1 MKYIYLCLA
10 LILASGC
17 AQKTS
22 QMQIVA
28 KSEKTEPAEIDFIK
42 GYSEI
47 SQDVSLYT
55 SGINKGYISSLDAYA
70 KMYFQAWNIEVMD
83 IPKENAMWAY
93 EAFNATNSYGENLQ
107 PLDDDFFASI
117 KDNSNFENYATVNKR
132 AVTLIKQNIRAFPT
146 QRPVLRDPEKAGEGF
161 PFDYMQNSSIAANKP
176 VFVSHYSKDKEWVFI
191 KSSFAYGWVKS
202 RNIVFIEKKY
212 TDIWQDAEQIFITKE
227 NKPLYTS
234 QQEFLFKTTIG
245 TMLPL
250 IDEDDNAYEIL
261 SIGNYKLREPYY
273 VKSSLDKSSGHK
285 DILEFNAQNI
295 NLIMN
300 ELLHVNYGW
309 GGLYNQR
316 DCSSTLRDFFA
327 PFGIWLPRNSFQQSR
342 VGKVISFEQ
351 MSDEEKI
358 ATIKQQGVPFETLL
372 YKQGHIVLYVGTFD
386 NKIIIF
392 QNVWGVKTKEN
403 GVEGRY
409 IIGKTI
415 FSTLQT
421 GSNLSTFDAD
431 ASLLKNLKS
440 MNIVTY

>member
-1 MKYIYLCLA
+1 MRYIFLCLA
-10 LILASGC
+10 LVLVSGC
-17 AQKTS
+17 AQKTF
-22 QMQIVA
+22 QVPTV
-28 KSEKTEPAEIDFIK
+28 EEPKNIKPVKVDFIK

-55 SGINKGYISSLDAYA
+55 SGINKGYISSLDTYA
-70 KMYFQAWNIEVMD
+70 KMYFQPWNIEVMD

-107 PLDDDFFASI
+107 PLDDDFFTAI
-117 KDNSNFENYATVNKR
+117 KENSNFENYSSVNKR
-132 AVTLIKQNIRAFPT
+132 AITLTKLNIRAFPT
-146 QRPVLRDPEKAGEGF
+146 KRPVLRDPDKAGEGF

-176 VFVSHYSKDKEWVFI
+176 IFVSHYSKDKEWVFI

-212 TDIWQDAEQIFITKE
+212 TDIWQDAEQVFFIKDNE
-227 NKPLYTS
+227 PLYTP
-234 QQEFLFKTTIG
+234 QQKFLFKTTIG

-250 IDEDDNAYEIL
+250 INENNDAFKVL
-261 SIGNYKLREPYY
+261 SIGNYKLSEPYY
-273 VKSSLDKSSGHK
+273 IRSSLKKNSGHK
-285 DILEFNAQNI
+285 GILQFNAKNI
-295 NLIMN
+295 NLVMN

-316 DCSSTLRDFFA
+316 DCSSTLRDFYA
-327 PFGIWLPRNSFQQSR
+327 PFGIWLPRNSSQQSKI
-342 VGKVISFEQ
+342 GKIISLEN

-358 ATIKQQGVPFETLL
+358 ATIKQQGIPFETLL
-372 YKQGHIVLYVGTFD
+372 YKQGHIVLYVGTFHD
-386 NKIIIF
+386 KIIIF
-392 QNVWGVKTKEN
+392 QNVWGVKTQEN

-409 IIGKTI
+409 VIGKTI

-421 GSNLSTFDAD
+421 GSNLSTFDTD